1 MQSNGC
7 KALAWFNN
15 EPSEKQLACLDKEA
29 EQKTCLE
36 PRTSL
41 PSKSDVTGEVDLVGC
56 HW

>member
-1 MQSNGC
+1 VLC
-7 KALAWFNN
+7 KATPWFNN
-15 EPSEKQLACLDKEA
+15 DEPSEKQLACLDKEA